1 MGEFTFKL
9 TKQPDFGDRQFIVDI
24 GPTWP
29 EELGRDLQQ
38 NDPGSIINGG
48 SGVPVL
54 KPEGRR

>member
-1 MGEFTFKL
+1 MGECTFKL
-9 TKQPDFGDRQFIVDI
+9 TEQPIFGARQYIIDI

-29 EELGRDLQQ
+29 EELGRDREQ

-54 KPEGRR
+54 KPELKR